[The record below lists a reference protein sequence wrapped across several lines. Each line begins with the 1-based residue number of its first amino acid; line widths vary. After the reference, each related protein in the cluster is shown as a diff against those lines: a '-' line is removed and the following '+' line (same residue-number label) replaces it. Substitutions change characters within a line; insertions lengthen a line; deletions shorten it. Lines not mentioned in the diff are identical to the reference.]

1 MSLAASEIRL
11 DAPTIGAFQRELEYQ
26 ESQVIQTLKP
36 ELPAAA
42 GMLFQIEEQ
51 NLAWAESTS
60 YTTIDGV
67 GGFELARGQT
77 SNLPYVEMVGEQ
89 FNQGIFTYRN
99 GYRFTEKEIAATL
112 KRNVP
117 IEQQKIILI
126 QRAYQEIL
134 NKLLLFGDVKTGLAG
149 FFNHPAWL
157 RSMALYKLDGSTMN
171 ANNVLAVLNA
181 GIQGGKQAT
190 NKIIKYDT
198 LLLPENRYDFLMSQF
213 RLSEYGQERS
223 VLRYFLENNPS
234 IKDIQPMA
242 ELETAG
248 PNGEAV
254 AVFYKRDPSYFKAR
268 ITDPFRPRPLIP
280 DGPWAF
286 YRGYSFDYNGIIVYR
301 RYAAHIVI
309 GV

>member
-26 ESQVIQTLKP
+26 ESQVIQALKP

-112 KRNVP
+112 KRGVP

-181 GIQGGKQAT
+181 GVQGGKTAT